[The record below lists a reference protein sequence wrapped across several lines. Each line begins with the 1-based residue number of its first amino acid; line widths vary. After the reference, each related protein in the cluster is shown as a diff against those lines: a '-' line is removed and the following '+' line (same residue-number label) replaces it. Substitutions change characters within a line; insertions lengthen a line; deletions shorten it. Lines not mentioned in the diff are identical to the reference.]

1 MLSDLKK
8 AADKSELYEPED
20 FQRAA
25 GELLARQFLYADHP
39 RQRGHYL
46 LVTRELEYFRKLF
59 EALNWV
65 LRHDP
70 DLLYVG
76 ILPRDGE
83 ASLRLKHEEALL
95 LLTLRLLYEE
105 ALERYDMDQGSAW
118 TDTETWLMRYEVLTR
133 RERPNLSRLR
143 EIVALFA
150 RHGIVQ
156 RGEEDGEARILRLKI
171 RPAVRLV
178 AGDAWLS
185 RLEAFLDGDEAMPED
200 ELLTHDDVEETA
212 L

>member
-25 GELLARQFLYADHP
+25 GELLARQFLYADNP

-46 LVTRELEYFRKLF
+46 LVSRELDYFRKLF
-59 EALNWV
+59 EALNWS

-83 ASLRLKHEEALL
+83 GSLRLKHEDALL

-105 ALERYDMDQGSAW
+105 ALERYDMEQGSAW
-118 TDTETWLMRYEVLTR
+118 TDTEIWLTRYEVLTR
-133 RERPNLSRLR
+133 RERPTLSRLR

-150 RHGIVQ
+150 RHGLVQ

-178 AGDAWLS
+178 AGDAWLA
-185 RLEAFLDGDEAMPED
+185 RLEAFLDGEEPPA
-200 ELLTHDDVEETA
+200 DDGLADDDGEETA
-212 L
+212 P

>member
-1 MLSDLKK
+1 MLNDLRK

-59 EALNWV
+59 AALNWS
-65 LRHDP
+65 LKHDA

-105 ALERYDMDQGSAW
+105 ALERFEMDQGSAY
-118 TDTETWLMRYEVLTR
+118 TDTETWLTRYEILTR

-150 RHGIVQ
+150 RHGLVQ
-156 RGEEDGEARILRLKI
+156 RGEEDAEEKNMRLKI
-171 RPAVRLV
+171 RPALRLV
-178 AGDAWLS
+178 AGDAWLA
-185 RLEAFLDGDEAMPED
+185 RLEAFLDGEPEPADDDTEEA
-200 ELLTHDDVEETA
+200 
-212 L
+212 